1 MVNAALSA
9 IHVYAVKSVAGAAP
23 LESVVELWG
32 LAGDRR
38 WMVVEPGG
46 RYVTQRQQ
54 ARMALV
60 SAEPLPGGGIRLSAA
75 GHEPLTVAVPERGDA
90 AAVSTVWLHKEAVEV
105 VSAGAA
111 ADEWFSGFLGSSVR
125 LVHLDAPARRRPLN
139 PQFARGGE
147 TVSLA
152 DEFPLL
158 LTTTASLDALN
169 SLIAQGDHPDE
180 GPLPMNRFRP
190 NVVVEGTAP
199 WAEDD
204 WRRIRIGEVVF
215 RVTKPCAR
223 CVITTTDQETAERG
237 KEPLRTLARHR
248 RAGDQLLFGQNLV
261 PEFPELP
268 ELAEPP
274 QSVGPL
280 GEGRGVGTLRVG
292 DRMEILE

>member
-1 MVNAALSA
+1 MVDPALSA
-9 IHVYAVKSVAGAAP
+9 IHVYAIKSVGGTAP
-23 LESVVELWG
+23 LEAVVEPWG

-46 RYVTQRQQ
+46 QYVTQRQQ
-54 ARMALV
+54 ARLALV
-60 SAEPLPGGGIRLSAA
+60 SAEPLPGGGIRLGAA
-75 GHEPLTVAVPERGDA
+75 GHEPLTVAVPEPGDGA

-111 ADEWFSGFLGSSVR
+111 ADEWFSGFLGSPVR
-125 LVHLDAPARRRPLN
+125 LVHLDDPARRRPLT
-139 PQFARGGE
+139 PEFARAGE

-199 WAEDD
+199 WAEDG

-215 RVTKPCAR
+215 RVTNPCAR

-248 RAGDQLLFGQNLV
+248 RSADQLLFGQNLV
-261 PEFPELP
+261 PELPELP
-268 ELAEPP
+268 ELPRTA
-274 QSVGPL
+274 GPL
-280 GEGRGVGTLRVG
+280 GDGRGAGTLRVG
-292 DRMEILE
+292 DRVEILE

>member
-1 MVNAALSA
+1 MVNPELSA
-9 IHVYAVKSVAGAAP
+9 LHVYPVKSVAGRAPGAA
-23 LESVVELWG
+23 VVEPWG

-38 WMVVEPGG
+38 WMVVEPDG

-54 ARMALV
+54 PRLALA
-60 SAEPLPGGGIRLSAA
+60 SAESLPDGGVRLSAE
-75 GHEPLTVAVPERGDA
+75 GREPLTVTAPGPGDPSVPSPVTFTAKLARTE
-90 AAVSTVWLHKEAVEV
+90 VEV

-111 ADEWFSGFLGSSVR
+111 ADAWFSDFLGTEVR
-125 LVHLDAPARRRPLN
+125 LVHLDDPARRPLT
-139 PQFARGGE
+139 PEYARGGE

-158 LTTTASLDALN
+158 LTTTASLHALN

-190 NVVVEGTAP
+190 NVVVDGTAP

-215 RVTKPCAR
+215 RVPKPCSR
-223 CVITTTDQETAERG
+223 CVITTTDQSTGERG

-248 RAGDQLLFGQNLV
+248 RAGDRLLFGQNMV
-261 PEFPELP
+261 PE
-268 ELAEPP
+268 
-274 QSVGPL
+274 GT
-280 GEGRGVGTLRVG
+280 GTLRLG
-292 DRMEILE
+292 DPVEILE